1 LTGPEL
7 VQLIDRVFAPASEER
22 RLAILVDL
30 PDGARPDHSRWSSR
44 RALAQSWVE
53 ELRRHAADRYSV
65 DLYAYPNVG
74 ANNAELPER
83 LWPIEGALPEDAAA
97 LEGLESVARD
107 GVLAARPMVLA
118 PTELSAT
125 APLKLLGRRLGFRAA
140 TMGGFRTGMLPA
152 MRLDLDEVDRRVRRL
167 AALLDAA
174 ESARLELE
182 VDGRIHGLFLDL
194 RHRTAHASSGLL
206 RQAGAVGNLPSG
218 EAYIVPYEGER
229 PEEPSRSRGVLP
241 IQFGDQVALLEIEH
255 NRVVHVEGGG
265 EGGAEWAER
274 IRREPATANI
284 AELGLGV
291 LAELGIEP
299 IGSTLLDEKLGLHIA
314 LGRSDHFGGAVGPG
328 DFSAPEQVVHQ
339 DFVYLPATQPRVH
352 VRRVD
357 LDTPAGPVAIIR
369 DDRYVVDFGAES

>member
-1 LTGPEL
+1 
-7 VQLIDRVFAPASEER
+7 
-22 RLAILVDL
+22 
-30 PDGARPDHSRWSSR
+30 
-44 RALAQSWVE
+44 
-53 ELRRHAADRYSV
+53 
-65 DLYAYPNVG
+65 
-74 ANNAELPER
+74 
-83 LWPIEGALPEDAAA
+83 
-97 LEGLESVARD
+97 
-107 GVLAARPMVLA
+107 
-118 PTELSAT
+118 
-125 APLKLLGRRLGFRAA
+125 
-140 TMGGFRTGMLPA
+140 MLPA